1 MMLLSIIIISYN
13 EEKFIGESIKSIFK
27 ALNFNS
33 NNSFSTEI
41 ILSDGGSTD
50 GTIQTAKPLI
60 DKLVIS
66 PRGRYKQLNRG
77 AKEAKGDV
85 LLFLHSD
92 TKLPENAFFQL
103 EKNINNSPIIGGG
116 FQKYWEWSK
125 GVKIS
130 RLIRLINWLWEQF
143 GNWTVRLIKTFPGDN
158 AIFVEKKV
166 FFSLGG
172 FSPLLICEDF
182 DFIRRLKSFC
192 KKHSKKITC
201 INVPV
206 ITSARRFEE
215 KGYFKTLFNWFYIYS
230 LWWLGLSRLKL
241 NHRFQNYSNDSKKS

>member
-1 MMLLSIIIISYN
+1 MLLSIIVISYN
-13 EEKFIGESIKSIFK
+13 EEKFIGESIKSIFN
-27 ALNFNS
+27 ALKFNC
-33 NNSFSTEI
+33 NNKLSTEI

-50 GTIQTAKPLI
+50 ATIQIAKPFV
-60 DKLVIS
+60 DKIVIS
-66 PRGRYKQLNRG
+66 PLGRYIQLNKG

-85 LLFLHSD
+85 FLFLHSD

-103 EKNINNSPIIGGG
+103 EKNMNNSLIIGGG
-116 FQKYWEWSK
+116 FQKNWEWSK

-130 RLIRLINWLWEQF
+130 KLIRLINWLWIEF

-158 AIFVEKKV
+158 AIFVQKEV

-182 DFIRRLKSFC
+182 DFLRRLKRYC
-192 KKHSKKITC
+192 KKNSKKITC

-230 LWWLGLSRLKL
+230 LWWFGLSPSKL
-241 NHRFQNYSNDSKKS
+241 NNRFQNYSFNPLKS

>member
-1 MMLLSIIIISYN
+1 MLSIIIISYN
-13 EEKFIGESIKSIFK
+13 EEKFIGASINSIIK

-50 GTIQTAKPLI
+50 GTIQTAKPLV
-60 DKLVIS
+60 DKVVIS
-66 PRGRYKQLNRG
+66 PRGRYKQLNKG

-92 TKLPENAFFQL
+92 TKLPESALFQL
-103 EKNINNSPIIGGG
+103 KKKINNSRIIGGG
-116 FQKYWEWSK
+116 FQKNWEWSK
-125 GVKIS
+125 GVKIL
-130 RLIRLINWLWEQF
+130 RLIKLINWLWEAF

-158 AIFVEKKV
+158 AIFVKTEV
-166 FFSLGG
+166 FFSLDG

-182 DFIRRLKSFC
+182 DFVRRLKRYC
-192 KKHSKKITC
+192 RKNSKKITC
-201 INVPV
+201 INAPV

-230 LWWLGLSRLKL
+230 LWWFGLSKL
-241 NHRFQNYSNDSKKS
+241 NLNRRFQSYSFDPKKS

>member
-1 MMLLSIIIISYN
+1 MLLSIIIISYN
-13 EEKFIGESIKSIFK
+13 EEKLIGESIKSIIE
-27 ALNFNS
+27 ALKFNS
-33 NNSFSTEI
+33 NDNFSTEI

-50 GTIQTAKPLI
+50 QTIQTAKPHI

-66 PRGRYKQLNRG
+66 PPGRYKQLNNG
-77 AKEAKGDV
+77 AKEAEGDV

-92 TKLPENAFFQL
+92 TKLPENALFQL
-103 EKNINNSPIIGGG
+103 EKILNNVRIIGGG
-116 FQKYWEWSK
+116 FQKNWEWSK

-130 RLIRLINWLWEQF
+130 KIVRLINWFWEAF

-158 AIFVEKKV
+158 AIFVKKDV

-182 DFIRRLKSFC
+182 EFIRRLRRYC
-192 KKHSKKITC
+192 KKNSKKITC
-201 INVPV
+201 INDPV

-215 KGYFKTLFNWFYIYS
+215 RGYFKTLFNWFYIYS
-230 LWWLGLSRLKL
+230 LWWFNLSTLKL
-241 NHRFQNYSNDSKKS
+241 NNRFQKYSFDSKKS